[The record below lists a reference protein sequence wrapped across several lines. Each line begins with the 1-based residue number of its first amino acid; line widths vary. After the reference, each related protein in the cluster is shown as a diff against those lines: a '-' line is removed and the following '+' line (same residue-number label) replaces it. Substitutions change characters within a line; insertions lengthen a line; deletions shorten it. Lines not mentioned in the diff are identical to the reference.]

1 MSEHDVLIEE
11 STITVSG
18 LSLGTQVG
26 NLSDEQSERLV
37 DLIEAVSGLS
47 KVTDSGLSRVINAI
61 NELHSSSQF
70 KNLAPDE
77 RAKKVNI
84 AVQRID
90 ASEINTKANA
100 RSQKYQLNEKAKT
113 DSHDRLEVKRTKQ
126 ESQIGGRQ
134 GSSKTLA
141 QAKPQRSISPSETD
155 FNQLK
160 ESIPQFDKSPAAT
173 PKDAFEAAKMVAEK
187 LSQQSPSTR
196 SSTVE
201 DFEKSANEV
210 VKSNERIASA
220 IEKKSSGTDGMYTDD
235 RGRVR
240 TATGHYA
247 SKEDA
252 QKFHSESKG
261 TGSVLRTLGA
271 MFGGESMRGELLGRA
286 FLGSAYGVIEELVEA
301 KEQIQSG
308 LSEREITDF
317 KSAKEYLVK
326 KKDTVKEYASSALST
341 TRQGLTN
348 TVDGIRTTGSKMAIS
363 ARKSGLLNPQAGNAL
378 SQRMGFRK
386 SLNNPPI
393 TEEQYKLST
402 KKMADKEAEQ
412 ANQHHG
418 EKQQKMDTLIEEV
431 EDLQLTA
438 GGGTGGGGLIE
449 DMFGFDVDRKK
460 SRGGKYRKGK
470 AGKLGK
476 IANFFRGGSK
486 VAPVMATGALAAGGV
501 GASAGMVS
509 SGGAK
514 AGLMASGKLLGK
526 LIPIAAVAT
535 TMYDAYQGFSNEDK
549 QRETFNLKKTD
560 EPDLGHKTAM
570 ALGNVAD
577 LGGITSGI
585 SGWLGKKFESMGF
598 EGAQDAMTFDA
609 GDIAKK
615 IHKRGSKTIASGKG
629 IFSALSEG
637 DFSGAFR
644 NAGDLAQIFNPLMA
658 TRNLFSDDEKESSNS
673 ANNKLNSNSKEIQG
687 KGKNTP
693 SINRQASEVAAIMDE
708 RPNTLPA
715 SPNIAE
721 LKQEAENRA
730 LSVEKQLL
738 GERTVVTKD
747 PEMLKTLKKIEQA
760 LVNQKETKRNNVT
773 NQRSVGVN
781 SSQRDLNTAFSDPI
795 TERLASE

>member
-1 MSEHDVLIEE
+1 M
-11 STITVSG
+11 
-18 LSLGTQVG
+18 
-26 NLSDEQSERLV
+26 
-37 DLIEAVSGLS
+37 
-47 KVTDSGLSRVINAI
+47 SRVISAI
-61 NELHSSSQF
+61 NELHGTSQF

-84 AVQRID
+84 TAQRID
-90 ASEINTKANA
+90 ASEINTKSNN
-100 RSQKYQLNEKAKT
+100 RSQKYQLDKQAKAGGRDWIET
-113 DSHDRLEVKRTKQ
+113 KRTKQ
-126 ESQIGGRQ
+126 ESQEERGEGR
-134 GSSKTLA
+134 SNTLA
-141 QAKPQRSISPSETD
+141 RAKPQRSISPTETD

-160 ESIPQFDKSPAAT
+160 ESTPQLEKSPTVT
-173 PKDAFEAAKMVAEK
+173 PKDAFEAAKMVADK
-187 LSQQSPSTR
+187 VAQQSRSAH

-201 DFEKSANEV
+201 DFEKSANDV

-220 IEKKSSGTDGMYTDD
+220 IEKKSRGTDGMYTDD

-240 TATGHYA
+240 TSTGHYA
-247 SKEDA
+247 SREDA

-261 TGSVLRTLGA
+261 SGGVLRTLGA

-301 KEQIQSG
+301 KEQVQNG

-326 KKDTVKEYASSALST
+326 KKDTVKEYASNAMST

-363 ARKSGLLNPQAGNAL
+363 ARKSGLLGPQAGNAL
-378 SQRMGFRK
+378 SQRIGFRK

-412 ANQHHG
+412 ADQHHG

-438 GGGTGGGGLIE
+438 GGGIGGGGLIE

-460 SRGGKYRKGK
+460 GKGGKYRKGK
-470 AGKLGK
+470 TGKLGK

-486 VAPVMATGALAAGGV
+486 VAPAMATGALAAGGAA

-509 SGGAK
+509 AGGAK
-514 AGLMASGKLLGK
+514 AGLMAGGKLLGK

-535 TMYDAYQGFSNEDK
+535 TMYDAYQGFSDEDK
-549 QRETFNLKKTD
+549 QREVFNLKKTD

-570 ALGNVAD
+570 GLANVAD
-577 LGGITSGI
+577 LGGITSGV
-585 SGWLGKKFESMGF
+585 SGWLGKKLEAMGL
-598 EGAQDAMTFDA
+598 EGAQEAMTFDV

-615 IHKRGSKTIASGKG
+615 MHKRGSKTIASGTG
-629 IFSALSEG
+629 IFSSLSEG
-637 DFSGAFR
+637 DFSGALK
-644 NAGDLAQIFNPLMA
+644 NAGDLAQTFNPFMA
-658 TRNLFSDDEKESSNS
+658 TRNFFSDDEKENEISKESRLSSN
-673 ANNKLNSNSKEIQG
+673 NKEVEDKVQH
-687 KGKNTP
+687 TP
-693 SINRQASEVAAIMDE
+693 RIDSQASEATAIMQE
-708 RPNTLPA
+708 QANTLPA

-721 LKQEAENRA
+721 LKQEAEKRA
-730 LSVEKQLL
+730 NSVERQLL
-738 GERTVVTKD
+738 SERTVVTKD

-760 LVNQKETKRNNVT
+760 LVNQKETKRDNVT

-795 TERLASE
+795 TERLARE